1 MRERKYF
8 VKRLLYFATRMNVYE
23 HNITLKYNFAGNFH
37 NSKQYIESRNKLG
50 GEQGFETNKF
60 SVLNS

>member
-8 VKRLLYFATRMNVYE
+8 VKRLLNFATTMNVYKR
-23 HNITLKYNFAGNFH
+23 NIPLKYNFASNLH
-37 NSKQYIESRNKLG
+37 HSKQYIESRNKLG

>member
-8 VKRLLYFATRMNVYE
+8 VKRLLHFATRKNVYE
-23 HNITLKYNFAGNFH
+23 HNIPLKYNFAGNLH
-37 NSKQYIESRNKLG
+37 HSKQYIESRNKLG

>member
-8 VKRLLYFATRMNVYE
+8 VKRLLYFATRMNE
-23 HNITLKYNFAGNFH
+23 RNIPLKYNFAGNLH
-37 NSKQYIESRNKLG
+37 LSKQYNESRNKLG

>member
-8 VKRLLYFATRMNVYE
+8 VKRLLNFATTMNVYKR
-23 HNITLKYNFAGNFH
+23 NIPLKYNFAGNLH
-37 NSKQYIESRNKLG
+37 HSKQYIESRNKLG

>member
-8 VKRLLYFATRMNVYE
+8 VKRLLYFATMNVYKR
-23 HNITLKYNFAGNFH
+23 NIPLKYNFAGNLH
-37 NSKQYIESRNKLG
+37 HSKQYIGSRNKLG

>member
-8 VKRLLYFATRMNVYE
+8 VKRLLYFATRMNVYKR
-23 HNITLKYNFAGNFH
+23 NISLKYNFAGNLH
-37 NSKQYIESRNKLG
+37 HSKQYIESRNKLG

>member
-8 VKRLLYFATRMNVYE
+8 VKRLLYFATLNECRR
-23 HNITLKYNFAGNFH
+23 NIPLKYNFAGNLH
-37 NSKQYIESRNKLG
+37 LSKQYIESRNKLG

>member
-1 MRERKYF
+1 
-8 VKRLLYFATRMNVYE
+8 MNVYKR
-23 HNITLKYNFAGNFH
+23 NIPLKYNFAGNLH
-37 NSKQYIESRNKLG
+37 LSKQYNESRNKLG